1 MKFKFKLM
9 LCIFCAFVVSGTTLI
24 ASEKTLSLS
33 EIMDKVEK
41 RYNSPDFSA
50 YFVQES
56 TIKAMDISDVASGR
70 ILVKRPGMMRWEYD
84 KPDRQTI
91 ITDGKKLWVYK
102 PDDNQVMIGKAPS
115 FFGDGKGAG
124 FLSDMKLIR
133 EKFKVSFEK
142 DKSNHDYVIKLL
154 PKEPTVGITKIYLS
168 ISKITFKIK
177 KIITQNEYDDET
189 MIELINSKFNLNLDK
204 SLFGFIVPE
213 GTDVLMMDE

>member
-1 MKFKFKLM
+1 MKFKVILY
-9 LCIFCAFVVSGTTLI
+9 LFCAFVTSGTTAI
-24 ASEKTLSLS
+24 ASEKVMTLN

-41 RYNSPDFSA
+41 RYDVVDFSS

-56 TIKAMDISDVASGR
+56 TLKAMDITDVASGS
-70 ILVKRPGMMRWEYD
+70 IFVKRPGMMRWEYD

-133 EKFKVSFEK
+133 EKFKVFFEK
-142 DKSNHDYVIKLL
+142 EKSDHDYVIKLL
-154 PKEPTVGITKIYLS
+154 PKEQTVGITKIYLA

-177 KIITQNEYDDET
+177 KIITLNEYDDET
-189 MIELINSKFNLNLDK
+189 VIELINSKFNLNLDK
-204 SLFGFIVPE
+204 SLFSFIVPE
-213 GTDVLMMDE
+213 GTDVIMMDE

>member
-1 MKFKFKLM
+1 MKFRIILFL
-9 LCIFCAFVVSGTTLI
+9 FCAFVVSGTSLI
-24 ASEKTLSLS
+24 ASEKMISLS

-41 RYNSPDFSA
+41 RYDVVDFSS

-56 TIKAMDISDVASGR
+56 TLKAMDITDVASGS
-70 ILVKRPGMMRWEYD
+70 IFVKRPGMMRWEYD

-102 PDDNQVMIGKAPS
+102 PDDNQVMIGNAPD

-133 EKFKVSFEK
+133 EKFIVNFEK
-142 DKSNHDYVIKLL
+142 DKSDHDYVLKLL
-154 PKEPTVGITKIYLS
+154 PKEQTVGITKIYLA

-177 KIITQNEYDDET
+177 KIITLNEYDDET
-189 MIELINSKFNLNLDK
+189 IIELINSKFNLNLDK
-204 SLFGFIVPE
+204 SLFSFIVPE
-213 GTDVLMMDE
+213 GTDVIMMDE